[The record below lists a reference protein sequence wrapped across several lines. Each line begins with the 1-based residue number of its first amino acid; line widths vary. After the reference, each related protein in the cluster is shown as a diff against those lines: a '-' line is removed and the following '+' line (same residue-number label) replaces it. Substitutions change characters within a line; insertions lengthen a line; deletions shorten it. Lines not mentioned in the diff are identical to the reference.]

1 MYCSLYMYDWVST
14 FINLINTSPIALRCF
29 DENQHNIVFIFFSI
43 GKACSHA
50 AALAYK
56 VDAVRRFD
64 DTASTSLL
72 SAWNDMSKKK
82 VNI

>member
-1 MYCSLYMYDWVST
+1 MYGWVST
-14 FINLINTSPIALRCF
+14 FINLINTTPIALQCF
-29 DENQHNIVFIFFSI
+29 DENQHSIVFIFFSI

-72 SAWNDMSKKK
+72 CAWNDMSKKK